1 MLNVVAIMGRLAAD
15 PQLRQ
20 TTTGKNV
27 ASFRIACDRG
37 RRDANGQSQA
47 DWLDVVAWDRTA
59 EFVCKYFQKGSLI
72 AIDGRL
78 QSRQY
83 QDKNG
88 NNRTAIEIVA
98 NNVNFAAP
106 KSANAAPM
114 GDAGYGAP
122 MAAPAARPAVQAN
135 PAPSYSAGSND
146 DFALIEDEA
155 TCRSKIESIILT
167 RRFPQ
172 WLWIVLLVRCI
183 VAARRFAPSALTA
196 LITLITRI
204 CPACAST

>member
-1 MLNVVAIMGRLAAD
+1 MLNLVVLMGRLVAD

-27 ASFRIACDRG
+27 ASFRVACDRG
-37 RRDANGQSQA
+37 RRDANGQNQA
-47 DWLDVVAWDRTA
+47 DFFDVVAWDRTA

-78 QSRQY
+78 QSRSY

-122 MAAPAARPAVQAN
+122 TAAPA
-135 PAPSYSAGSND
+135 
-146 DFALIEDEA
+146 
-155 TCRSKIESIILT
+155 
-167 RRFPQ
+167 
-172 WLWIVLLVRCI
+172 
-183 VAARRFAPSALTA
+183 PSAAAAATD
-196 LITLITRI
+196 
-204 CPACAST
+204 